1 MKIEFDSDM
10 GLSSDNVELLASV
23 NQCVGRLID
32 RRRTTIVVVDRYLD
46 SKLAWKV
53 GTFVEVI
60 LYRIVALCQSLALN
74 WNVQNMLGC
83 NLSARALMETSA
95 LLLDFEQELSAA
107 ITEENLGA
115 VDKLV
120 NNRHFATREKAWLES
135 NPDTQAINVLTLIDK
150 LNKRLLK
157 NTRRIYDILSE
168 SCHPNYLGHHAMYA
182 TLDTRTGTTTFSEAK
197 DLEGRRHGIFGC
209 MYLILLDENCLNRL
223 EVEIDRLADLQR
235 KAVQAGGLA

>member
-1 MKIEFDSDM
+1 MKIEFDPDM
-10 GLSSDNVELLASV
+10 GLRSDDVELLASV
-23 NQCVGRLID
+23 NQCVGRLIE
-32 RRRTTIVVVDRYLD
+32 RRLAKIEVVDRYLD

-60 LYRIVALCQSLALN
+60 LYRLVALCQSLALN

-95 LLLDFEQELSAA
+95 LLLDFEQELSTA

-115 VDKLV
+115 ADELL
-120 NNRHFATREKAWLES
+120 NNRHFATRDKGWLES
-135 NPDTQAINVLTLIDK
+135 NPDTKAINVLTLIDK

-182 TLDTRTGTTTFSEAK
+182 TLDTRTGTTTFSDAK
-197 DLEGRRHGIFGC
+197 DLEGRRQAIFGC
-209 MYLILLDENCLNRL
+209 MYLILLDENCLKRL
-223 EVEIDRLADLQR
+223 EVEIDRLAALQR
-235 KAVQAGGLA
+235 KAVQAKP